1 VLLAT
6 LNRSTL
12 RQNKEAVRDRRSAL
26 FYLSSGLPTFM
37 KPKIIVCALGRTG
50 YKIFTLL
57 RQQGAD
63 VVGISDRPMPGERN
77 DDIIIGDLRTA
88 ATLIAAGLREAKTLV
103 LASNDDSL
111 NLAILTQART
121 INPEIRIINR
131 LFNHMLGERLD
142 RMLPDHVS
150 MSVSALAAPIFAFAA
165 LGNQAIGHLQLF
177 NQTWPIYEEIITVDH
192 PWLGR
197 RLSELWDNR
206 SRMLIYYLPATGEF
220 DLISA
225 IVENKQLQVGDAL
238 IVGAQPRIRNFRRS
252 RLRKWFKTIANLR
265 SFHHYGRPVAI
276 VSLALLSTI
285 LLATITYVC
294 VNFNTSVVDALY
306 FSVGMI
312 TGAGGQEQVAEH
324 APDTI
329 KVFTAM
335 MMIVGAGIIGICYA
349 LINDFVLGSR
359 LREFWD
365 AARVPSRGHYVVCGV
380 GEVGMRTLQ
389 HLVAHGYEVVA
400 IDCDANNRFLH
411 TVRSLGVPVIIEDAR
426 LANSLK
432 AANLNTAEALL
443 ALTIDDMINVEIALC
458 ARALNPQ
465 LPVVV
470 RNQDPQFSLSVQQV
484 FGFEMVLCPNELA
497 TPAFAAA
504 ALGGRILGNGLT
516 DDLLWVALATTINE
530 SHPFC
535 HKTVTEAAR
544 SADFVPLYIES
555 AGERIRGW
563 ELLQRSLLPGEVLYL
578 TIPATELERLWRG
591 PEGVIY
597 ASDSPSLAADVPQN
611 RRTLLRSRSPRS

>member
-1 VLLAT
+1 
-6 LNRSTL
+6 
-12 RQNKEAVRDRRSAL
+12 
-26 FYLSSGLPTFM
+26 M

-63 VVGISDRPMPGERN
+63 VVGISDRVIPGERN
-77 DDIIIGDLRTA
+77 DDIIIGDLRAA
-88 ATLIAAGLREAKTLV
+88 ATLIGAGIREAQTLV

-121 INPEIRIINR
+121 INPHIRIINR
-131 LFNHMLGERLD
+131 LFNQTLGERLD
-142 RMLPDHVS
+142 RVLPHHVS

-165 LGNQAIGHLQLF
+165 LGNEAIGHLQLF
-177 NQTWPIYEEIITVDH
+177 DQTWPIYEEVITPDH

-197 RLSELWDNR
+197 KISELWDNR
-206 SRMLIYYLPATGEF
+206 SRMLIYYLPAVGEL

-225 IVENKQLQVGDAL
+225 IVEDRYLRVGDRVFAG
-238 IVGAQPRIRNFRRS
+238 VQPRVRNLRRS
-252 RLRKWFKTIANLR
+252 KLRKWFKALTHLR
-265 SFHHYGRPVAI
+265 SFHQYGRSVAV
-276 VSLALLSTI
+276 VSLALLGTI

-294 VNFNTSVVDALY
+294 VNFNTSFVDAFY

-312 TGAGGQEQVAEH
+312 TGAGGQEQVAEQS
-324 APDTI
+324 PDTI
-329 KVFTAM
+329 KVFTAI
-335 MMIVGAGIIGICYA
+335 MMIVGAGVIGICYA

-359 LREFWD
+359 LRQFWD

-400 IDCDANNRFLH
+400 IDCDPNNRFLH
-411 TVRSLGVPVIIEDAR
+411 TVRSLGVPVLIEDAR

-432 AANLNTAEALL
+432 AANLETAEALL

-458 ARALNPQ
+458 ARAIHPQ

-484 FGFEMVLCPNELA
+484 FGFEMVLCPNELS

-530 SHPFC
+530 NHPFC
-535 HKTVTEAAR
+535 GKTVTEAAR
-544 SADFVPLYIES
+544 EADFVPLYIEM
-555 AGERIRGW
+555 ADGLIRGW
-563 ELLQRSLLPGEVLYL
+563 ELLQRSLLPGDILYL
-578 TIPATELERLWRG
+578 TMPATELERLWRG
-591 PEGVIY
+591 RGSLNFDHHP
-597 ASDSPSLAADVPQN
+597 PSFPSET
-611 RRTLLRSRSPRS
+611 RKTLLRSRSRRN